1 MSYNISPSLSDLLH
15 LVWQSIGPFMLLQ
28 MHYFILF
35 NGWVIFHCIYVPHL
49 YPFLCW
55 WTFVLLPCLGCC
67 NSASMN
73 MGVHLSFQIVV
84 LSRYM
89 PQSGIAGSYG
99 NSIFSFL
106 RNFHTVLHSGCTD
119 LHSHRQYGGGV
130 PFFLPLLKHLLFAE
144 FLIMAI
150 VIAVRWYLVVVL
162 ICIFLVIRDVDRLF
176 MCFLAICIGEMSV

>member
-1 MSYNISPSLSDLLH
+1 M
-15 LVWQSIGPFMLLQ
+15 
-28 MHYFILF
+28 
-35 NGWVIFHCIYVPHL
+35 
-49 YPFLCW
+49 
-55 WTFVLLPCLGCC
+55 LLPCLGCC

-119 LHSHRQYGGGV
+119 LHSHRQYGGGS
-130 PFFLPLLKHLLFAE
+130 FFSTPSQAF
-144 FLIMAI
+144 I
-150 VIAVRWYLVVVL
+150 VCR
-162 ICIFLVIRDVDRLF
+162 IFDHGNCDCCEVIPRCSFDLHF
-176 MCFLAICIGEMSV
+176 SSN